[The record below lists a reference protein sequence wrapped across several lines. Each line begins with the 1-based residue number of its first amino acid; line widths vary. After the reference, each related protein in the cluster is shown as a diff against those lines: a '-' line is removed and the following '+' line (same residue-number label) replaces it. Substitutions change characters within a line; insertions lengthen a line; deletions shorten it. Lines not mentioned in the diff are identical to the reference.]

1 MKKSLTF
8 VIANPRDGKIH
19 KFKIPQSLVLCGGI
33 FFILFLVVSFLASF
47 HYASLNYRTRDYER
61 LQTENGTLQAE
72 NRLYRNATGQL
83 EEKLSSL
90 ESLSR
95 KLTKTSGIER
105 QPEAIAGTGGPSD
118 YPTFLYAGDRIDFLK
133 NRMTDLQAEF
143 RQLNDLYQRQAT
155 VSAATPSIMPVRGYP
170 SGGFGFRLDPIS
182 GHRDFHPG
190 VDFASPYGNKIVATA
205 DGVVTFAG
213 RRFGYGNAVVVD
225 HRFGMSTLFG
235 HMSRTVVRP
244 GQQVK
249 RGDIV
254 GYVGNTGRSTG
265 PHLHYEV
272 RLNDRPLN
280 PMTFLRSRRG

>member
-1 MKKSLTF
+1 MSKNFTF

-47 HYASLNYRTRDYER
+47 HYASLNYRTRDYEK
-61 LQTENGTLQAE
+61 LHAENGSLRAE
-72 NRLYRNATGQL
+72 NRLYRNTTGQL
-83 EEKLSSL
+83 EEKLGSL
-90 ESLSR
+90 EALSR
-95 KLTKTSGIER
+95 KLTKMSGMEG
-105 QPEAIAGTGGPSD
+105 QQDVVAGVGGPSD
-118 YPTFLYAGDRIDFLK
+118 YPTFLYAGDRIDSLR

-143 RQLNDLYQRQAT
+143 RQLNDLYQSQNT

-170 SGGFGFRLDPIS
+170 SGGFGYRLDPIS
-182 GHRDFHPG
+182 GGKDFHPG
-190 VDFASPYGNKIVATA
+190 LDIASPYGNKIVATA
-205 DGVVTFAG
+205 DGVVTLAG
-213 RRFGYGNAVVVD
+213 ARFGYGNAVIVD

-235 HMSRTVVRP
+235 HMSRIVVRP

-249 RGDIV
+249 RGDII
-254 GYVGNTGRSTG
+254 GYVGNSGRSTG

-280 PMTFLRSRRG
+280 PMNFLHSRRG